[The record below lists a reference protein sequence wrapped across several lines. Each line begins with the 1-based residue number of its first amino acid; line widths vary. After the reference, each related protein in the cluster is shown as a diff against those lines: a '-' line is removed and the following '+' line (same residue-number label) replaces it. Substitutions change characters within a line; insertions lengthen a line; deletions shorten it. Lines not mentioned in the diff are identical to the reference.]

1 MSWIRCFKTLWREDT
16 DLLIISSK
24 YSNNLCVW
32 GSKIN
37 IRCMWC
43 PHWMKHRP
51 DSVLKITAWD
61 QKHLQKSLSVNTIH
75 FIIHKCCLK
84 LYHAKKKPNENRSRN
99 ALLSDFK
106 WTETKLFCDQTNQ
119 SLETK
124 EERDHLYC
132 YQCSHQKSSSL
143 LVWRR
148 IRV

>member
-1 MSWIRCFKTLWREDT
+1 MFSLWRHFNHSGRSLMSWIRCFKTLWREDT

-37 IRCMWC
+37 IRCLWC

-61 QKHLQKSLSVNTIH
+61 QKHLQKSLSFNTIH

-84 LYHAKKKPNENRSRN
+84 LYHAKKKTNGNKIQKCFSVRFQMDWDKTVLGSDKSKFRN
-99 ALLSDFK
+99 
-106 WTETKLFCDQTNQ
+106 
-119 SLETK
+119 
-124 EERDHLYC
+124 
-132 YQCSHQKSSSL
+132 
-143 LVWRR
+143 
-148 IRV
+148 